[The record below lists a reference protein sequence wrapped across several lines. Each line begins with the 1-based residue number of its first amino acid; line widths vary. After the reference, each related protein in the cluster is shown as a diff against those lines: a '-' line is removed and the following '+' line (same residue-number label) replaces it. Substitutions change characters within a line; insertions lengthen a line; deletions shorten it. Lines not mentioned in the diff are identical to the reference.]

1 MGARHSSLTSA
12 LLWEM
17 QQTGA
22 IVVNHGA
29 VVRPWRAAGRSGCER
44 EGWSIAWGRSSSR
57 RGKAPAWKDAPDGR
71 KPCWSRPSGSCCSGS
86 DSRASRIQD
95 IAELADVN
103 RSTFYAYFPDKYAL
117 LESALRDR
125 FRQVLGARF
134 PATDGKWDATSV
146 RLLIRSSYEFMMEV
160 QRLSTPFDTQMELL
174 LGKLVQGELT
184 AILSAWLGRTK
195 GSTVPAQVRLR
206 TVVSAMSWVIREQ
219 SSSGLSKRH
228 STRRRSRRTRSRTR
242 YSRSSPREWRG
253 SPQSCFSEAYGTR
266 QVSCMR
272 CADARVTND
281 AELVAHTG
289 FITIRSPT
297 STFVRQVPF
306 QAC

>member
-1 MGARHSSLTSA
+1 MGSKQQQEGQSTRVERRARRTQTLLEQA
-12 LLWEM
+12 LWELL
-17 QQTGA
+17 QRQ
-22 IVVNHGA
+22 
-29 VVRPWRAAGRSGCER
+29 RF
-44 EGWSIAWGRSSSR
+44 EGIT
-57 RGKAPAWKDAPDGR
+57 
-71 KPCWSRPSGSCCSGS
+71 
-86 DSRASRIQD
+86 IQD

-195 GSTVPAQVRLR
+195 GATVPAQVRLR
-206 TVVSAMSWVIREQ
+206 TVVSAMSWVILGTVIEWAFQ
-219 SSSGLSKRH
+219 QTLDEETLSPDEI
-228 STRRRSRRTRSRTR
+228 TN
-242 YSRSSPREWRG
+242 
-253 SPQSCFSEAYGTR
+253 QVFSILTEG
-266 QVSCMR
+266 V
-272 CADARVTND
+272 ARL
-281 AELVAHTG
+281 APELLL
-289 FITIRSPT
+289 
-297 STFVRQVPF
+297 
-306 QAC
+306 